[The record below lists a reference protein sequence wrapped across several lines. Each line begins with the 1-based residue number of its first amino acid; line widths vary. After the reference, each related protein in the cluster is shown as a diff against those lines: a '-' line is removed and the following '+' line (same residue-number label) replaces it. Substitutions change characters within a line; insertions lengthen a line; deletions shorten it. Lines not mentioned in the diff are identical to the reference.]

1 MENKETMYHIGL
13 SKKDIKGAKYAIL
26 PGDPGRV
33 SSIAKHLK
41 KKELL
46 KVQREYTSYLGE
58 LAGEKV
64 LVISTGMG
72 GPSAAICVEEL
83 SQIGVENLIR
93 VGTCGGMQLDVSAGD
108 IIVAQAAIRQEGT
121 SKEYVPVEF
130 PAVADFDLTYALK
143 KAAEELKYPHHVG
156 VVQCKDS
163 FYGQHSPHRMPVS
176 YELENKWNAWIKA
189 GALASEME
197 TASVFTVARVLR
209 MKAAAVLLT
218 VWNQEKEKI
227 GLPQETSFDTE
238 CAIKVAI
245 RAIENEIMR
254 SKKNGQNKK

>member
-1 MENKETMYHIGL
+1 MENREVMYHIGL
-13 SKKDIKGAKYAIL
+13 SAKDIKGAKYAIL

-33 SSIAKHLK
+33 SGIAKHLK
-41 KKELL
+41 KKEML
-46 KVQREYTSYLGE
+46 KVCREYTSYLGE

-72 GPSAAICVEEL
+72 GPSAAICIEEL
-83 SQIGVENLIR
+83 AQIGVEYLVR
-93 VGTCGGMQLDVSAGD
+93 VGTCGGMQLDVNAGD

-130 PAVADFDLTYALK
+130 PAVANFDLTAALK
-143 KAAEELKYPHHVG
+143 EACEELEYPHHVG
-156 VVQCKDS
+156 IVQCKDS

-197 TASVFTVARVLR
+197 TASLFTVSSTLR
-209 MKAAAVLLT
+209 LKAAAVLLV
-218 VWNQEKEKI
+218 VWNQEKEKL
-227 GLPQETSFDTE
+227 GLPQEQNFDVE
-238 CAIKVAI
+238 SEIKVAI
-245 RAIENEIMR
+245 KAIENTILR
-254 SKKNGQNKK
+254 SKKNGKNKE